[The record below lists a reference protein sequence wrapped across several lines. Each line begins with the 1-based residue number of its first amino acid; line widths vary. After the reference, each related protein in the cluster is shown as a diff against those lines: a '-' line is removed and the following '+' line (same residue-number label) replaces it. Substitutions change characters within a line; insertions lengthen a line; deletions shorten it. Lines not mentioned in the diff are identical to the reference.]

1 MAYQEKRVKD
11 IMCPIEEYE
20 FVGLETSLC
29 DVLSILKNNHQQVQA
44 GARDSFHKTMFV
56 KDAAGKIVGK
66 LSAYDLT
73 KGLVPEP
80 AKKHS
85 LSRSFYSVL
94 SSRALEV
101 ADEVHEMQQRFKWLH
116 STFSELIRQESHKKV
131 KDIMSPVHPLLVESD
146 SINKAI
152 YVMFSEEIRQP
163 LVTRDGKIVGVVRLL
178 EIFAELLEI
187 LGDECFLAEKN
198 DM

>member
-1 MAYQEKRVKD
+1 MVKD

-20 FVGLETSLC
+20 FVGMETTLC
-29 DVLSILKNNHQQVQA
+29 DVVALLKKNHEKTQA
-44 GARDSFHKTMFV
+44 DTKGAFHKTMFV
-56 KDAAGKIVGK
+56 KDESGKIVGK

-80 AKKHS
+80 AKRPAI
-85 LSRSFYSVL
+85 SRSFYSVL

-101 ADEVHEMQQRFKWLH
+101 ADEVNEMQQRFKWLH
-116 STFSELIRQESHKKV
+116 SSFRELIQQESRKKV
-131 KDIMSPVHPLLVESD
+131 KDIMSPVHPLLIEGD

-152 YVMFSEEIRQP
+152 YVMFKEEIRQP

-178 EIFAELLEI
+178 EIFSELLEI
-187 LGDECFLAEKN
+187 AGDECFIATDNNL
-198 DM
+198 